1 MARSRDRKQGSTTWK
16 EMSFMEPAFAEFGLE
31 QPQVLPVVEAVA
43 GEPVADF
50 TVETRGLKEGDS
62 GGDKQFWT
70 FRYTTREGRAGE
82 ATLFVKQ
89 CAWKGRSEAIDYRY
103 LAS

>member
-1 MARSRDRKQGSTTWK
+1 MRS
-16 EMSFMEPAFAEFGLE
+16 MEQQSGGLGLE
-31 QPQVLPVVEAVA
+31 TAQVLPVVEAVA
-43 GEPVADF
+43 GEPIADF
-50 TVETRGLKEGDS
+50 AVGTRGLKEGHS

-82 ATLFVKQ
+82 ATLFVKR

-103 LAS
+103 LAPRGVPTPRLYGVVSHP